1 VSIVNDKLNYSYD
14 IPVSVNVKIVMS
26 SINAV
31 RSLNSVIIESM
42 LVKSLSVN
50 ILLKKYATENAK

>member
-1 VSIVNDKLNYSYD
+1 MAKMEMISIR
-14 IPVSVNVKIVMS
+14 
-26 SINAV
+26 AV
-31 RSLNSVIIESM
+31 ASLNSVIIESM